1 MMLRK
6 AVLFLLLLSYSGICF
21 EITAQVLNV
30 RAPGYKGLWSSSMLA
45 DRSEFRFSGG
55 MATYSAQHNPTSIFS
70 AKAGKT
76 FFVYGGTSS
85 PSISHLQIMVS
96 YFDHKTSMVP
106 KPVIVL
112 DKDGVNDPQDN
123 ATISMD
129 SQGYIYVFVSGIGR
143 TRPGY
148 IFKSN
153 LPYSIDS
160 FEILKEGEIVFPQP
174 WWVNDSIFI
183 MFHTRFMKGREL
195 FISNSTDGKN
205 WSNAKKIVGFGGH
218 NLVTESDGRSI
229 VAAFNYFPGGG
240 IDKQTNLYFMMS
252 DDLGKTW
259 RSGDGKVI
267 QIPLNL
273 IHNEAL
279 VRDFETEKKHV
290 YIKDINIDATGNP
303 VILILISN
311 DYRPGPGGDPRD
323 LIIVHRKENKWMFT
337 KICELFHNY
346 SMGSVFIKENEWTVI
361 APTSP
366 GPKKYGTGGEMVKWV
381 STDQGNSWKMSAEIT
396 KNSEFNGTF
405 ARRPVNASKSFYS
418 FWCDGDPEKRSESRL
433 YFTDESCRN
442 IWVLPYNMERDLERP
457 KKLKKQK
464 LF

>member
-1 MMLRK
+1 V
-6 AVLFLLLLSYSGICF
+6 VL
-21 EITAQVLNV
+21 
-30 RAPGYKGLWSSSMLA
+30 
-45 DRSEFRFSGG
+45 
-55 MATYSAQHNPTSIFS
+55 TS
-70 AKAGKT
+70 
-76 FFVYGGTSS
+76 
-85 PSISHLQIMVS
+85 
-96 YFDHKTSMVP
+96 
-106 KPVIVL
+106 
-112 DKDGVNDPQDN
+112 
-123 ATISMD
+123 
-129 SQGYIYVFVSGIGR
+129 R
-143 TRPGY
+143 
-148 IFKSN
+148 
-153 LPYSIDS
+153 
-160 FEILKEGEIVFPQP
+160 
-174 WWVNDSIFI
+174 
-183 MFHTRFMKGREL
+183 
-195 FISNSTDGKN
+195 
-205 WSNAKKIVGFGGH
+205 
-218 NLVTESDGRSI
+218 
-229 VAAFNYFPGGG
+229 
-240 IDKQTNLYFMMS
+240 
-252 DDLGKTW
+252 KTW